1 MDVWTNNSSK
11 GLGVLRK
18 NSALRFKG
26 QNVFGAR
33 GMFFCAIER
42 SSHENLDNKILTY
55 HHAPNAENECDRSLK
70 NLSPKARK

>member
-1 MDVWTNNSSK
+1 MEANSPPDDKNSVIGGTNQCSERLSPLDVWTNNSSK

-33 GMFFCAIER
+33 GMFFVR
-42 SSHENLDNKILTY
+42 SNVLHTRTSTIKY
-55 HHAPNAENECDRSLK
+55 
-70 NLSPKARK
+70 